1 MFQSI
6 ALVTVLNMSAP
17 NAPAAYVSVRLLLFV
32 LLCVDLDLDLDLD
45 LDVDLLEAL
54 EVAADLEALMNG
66 KSNAGELCMLSCE
79 VSPFPLLGPVTLVD
93 VWCTCTILGGV
104 AIVSEFT
111 GTTLGVSGTDPLL
124 LFDLSMQGGLPA

>member
-32 LLCVDLDLDLDLD
+32 LLRVDLDLDLD

-104 AIVSEFT
+104 DIVSEFT